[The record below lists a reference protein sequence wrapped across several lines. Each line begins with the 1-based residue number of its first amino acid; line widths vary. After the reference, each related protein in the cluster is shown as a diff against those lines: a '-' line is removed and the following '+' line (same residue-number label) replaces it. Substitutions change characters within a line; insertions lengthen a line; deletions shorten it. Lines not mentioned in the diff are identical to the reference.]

1 MGTIAGN
8 PREEPMGIHY
18 IEPLSRGIQRM
29 KKALFSPAT
38 LKKWLVTGFAAFLAG
53 LADVTLS
60 GPPGYDVRKHSNITL
75 EDVFSFP
82 QSVLEWLAN
91 HPFWAILIAFSI
103 FILSV
108 LGLVLTWLSSRG
120 KFIFLDNVVQDRAAI
135 VAPWYEYRKEGNSF
149 FLWNFFW
156 GVFFTAT
163 TMACLVYSFR
173 MLRAL
178 YQNSGDGRVLI
189 VPAILAGLALAAISA
204 VNLFLFVLLRDFVVP
219 IMYRDRINAWSAVLK
234 LLPLLFSQLLHFIG
248 YGLFLFCISL
258 VIVLAILIVGCVT
271 CCIGF
276 IILAIPYLNSIIL
289 LPISYALRAFS
300 VEFLE
305 QFGPE
310 FRIFPKPVDSLPDS
324 QTQMV

>member
-1 MGTIAGN
+1 
-8 PREEPMGIHY
+8 
-18 IEPLSRGIQRM
+18 
-29 KKALFSPAT
+29 
-38 LKKWLVTGFAAFLAG
+38 
-53 LADVTLS
+53 
-60 GPPGYDVRKHSNITL
+60 
-75 EDVFSFP
+75 
-82 QSVLEWLAN
+82 
-91 HPFWAILIAFSI
+91 
-103 FILSV
+103 
-108 LGLVLTWLSSRG
+108 
-120 KFIFLDNVVQDRAAI
+120 VVQDRAAI

-219 IMYRDRINAWSAVLK
+219 IMYRDRINTWSAVLK
-234 LLPLLFSQLLHFIG
+234 FLPLLFSQLLHFIG
-248 YGLFLFCISL
+248 YGLFLFCISML
-258 VIVLAILIVGCVT
+258 IVLAILIAGCVT

-289 LPISYALRAFS
+289 LPISYALRSFS

-310 FRIFPKPVDSLPDS
+310 FRIFPKPVDNFPDS